1 MISLKRVTKFAFQD
15 IARNFGLSFMTVLI
29 LILML
34 LSVNTLWSVKIITKE
49 AVGLIKDQ
57 VNVSIYFAAN
67 AGDKN
72 VGEIEKYVKAFPEVT
87 AVETQTSDQVL
98 DSFKKRHALS
108 KDVLAA
114 LDELNANPFGPTM
127 VIKTREPQ
135 DYKKI
140 IDALNVPE
148 YKDLIEAKSFDEHE
162 SAIEKIQ
169 NITNRTEN
177 IVAGLVALF
186 AAISFLIVFNTVR
199 TAIHTQRV
207 EIGIKRL
214 VGASNWFIRGPY
226 LIESL
231 IFSVVS
237 MGCTIG
243 AIYLALHFVDPYLSV
258 VFPSGFSLTNYYNS
272 NILYVFGLQFLSVL
286 ALTVI
291 SSALAMRKQLKV

>member
-1 MISLKRVTKFAFQD
+1 MIGLQRVTKFALQD
-15 IARNFGLSFMTVLI
+15 ISRNFGLSFMTVLI
-29 LILML
+29 LVLML

-57 VNVSIYFAAN
+57 VNVSIYFAAK

-72 VGEIEKYVKAFPEVT
+72 VSEIEKYVKAFPEVT
-87 AVETQTSDQVL
+87 DIQTQTSDQVL
-98 DSFKKRHALS
+98 ESFKQRHSMS
-108 KDVLAA
+108 KDVLSA
-114 LDELNANPFGPTM
+114 LDELKANPFGPTM

-162 SAIEKIQ
+162 SAIQKIQ
-169 NITNRTEN
+169 IITNRTEN
-177 IVAGLVALF
+177 VVAGLVALF

-199 TAIHTQRV
+199 AAIHTQRI

-226 LIESL
+226 LVESF
-231 IFSVVS
+231 IFSVLS
-237 MGCTIG
+237 MIG
-243 AIYLALHFVDPYLSV
+243 SVGLLYLALSFVDPYLAV

-272 NILYVFGLQFLSVL
+272 HILYVFGLQFLSVL
-286 ALTVI
+286 TLTVV

>member
-1 MISLKRVTKFAFQD
+1 MINLQRITKFALQD

-34 LSVNTLWSVKIITKE
+34 LSVNTLWSVKVITKE
-49 AVGLIKDQ
+49 AVNLIKEQ

-72 VGEIEKYVKAFPEVT
+72 VGEIEKYVKAFPEVIN
-87 AVETQTSDQVL
+87 VQTQTADQVL
-98 DSFKKRHALS
+98 ASFRQRHALS
-108 KDVLAA
+108 KDVISA
-114 LDELNANPFGPTM
+114 LDELKANPFGPTM

-140 IDALNVPE
+140 IQALSVPE

-169 NITNRTEN
+169 TITNRTEN
-177 IVAGLVALF
+177 VVAGLVVLF

-199 TAIHTQRV
+199 AAIHTQRV

-226 LIESL
+226 LIESF
-231 IFSVVS
+231 IFSVISLFGTV
-237 MGCTIG
+237 GV
-243 AIYLALHFVDPYLSV
+243 IYFTLRFVDPYLSV

-272 NILYVFGLQFLSVL
+272 HILYVFGLQFLSVL
-286 ALTVI
+286 VLTVV